1 MMRIAVYMICISIA
15 NYLIITMIVDIY
27 LMGMV
32 CFSYAPKVWENRI
45 ILSKKNRID
54 IQTEYQCSAYAAA
67 YILRNYGIPAVG
79 TELYSI
85 IQGKMKSG
93 YVYPKGLR
101 NLLRSYGFEV
111 TYCRGNMNALKY
123 EIRNGNPIIVMILVQ
138 KDKDW
143 LHYVPVVGYDEHYV
157 YLAESLESLIN
168 CNEKY
173 YNRKVEN
180 VEFKKLWNTS
190 MFRLPFYKNTYF
202 RIRKQE

>member
-1 MMRIAVYMICISIA
+1 MICISIA

-32 CFSYAPKVWENRI
+32 CFSYAPKVWEKRI

-54 IQTEYQCSAYAAA
+54 TQTEYQCSAYAAA
-67 YILRNYGIPAVG
+67 YLLRHFGISAVG
-79 TELYSI
+79 NELYSI

-111 TYCRGNMNALKY
+111 TYCRGNMNVLKY
-123 EIRNGNPIIVMILVQ
+123 EIRNGNPVIVMILVQ

-190 MFRLPFYKNTYF
+190 MIRQPFYKNTYF

>member
-1 MMRIAVYMICISIA
+1 MRIAVYIIGISIA
-15 NYLIITMIVDIY
+15 NYLIITMIVDIC
-27 LMGMV
+27 LMGRV
-32 CFSYAPKVWENRI
+32 SFSYAPKVWEKRI
-45 ILSKKNRID
+45 IISKKNRID
-54 IQTEYQCSAYAAA
+54 IQAEYQCSAYAAA

-79 TELYSI
+79 KELYPI
-85 IQGKMKSG
+85 IRGKMKSG
-93 YVYPKGLR
+93 YVYPKGLKD
-101 NLLRSYGFEV
+101 LLRSYGFEV

-123 EIRNGNPIIVMILVQ
+123 EIRNGNPVIVMILVK

-157 YLAESLESLIN
+157 YFAESLESLIN

-190 MFRLPFYKNTYF
+190 MLRQPFYKNTYF
-202 RIRKQE
+202 RIRKQG